1 MKKEYTNIRIKV
13 DKFTVGDYETIRHL
27 AIKHDVPD
35 RACVEIDISGLG
47 TYISFEWRDES
58 TLSDKE
64 KIDLWGYK
72 SVAKKPHVY
81 PKDQWRNY
89 YKK

>member
-47 TYISFEWRDES
+47 TYLSFEWVPEAP
-58 TLSDKE
+58 LAYKE
-64 KIDLWGYK
+64 KVPRPI
-72 SVAKKPHVY
+72 PY
-81 PKDQWRNY
+81 PKDAWRNY